1 MQLKQGQQQVQQLQQ
16 QLQAMQMDMKYH
28 ATIEQQKQEAET
40 MRKKMDVDARMA
52 DAEMRTSAQAND
64 SVLDNETRLEIERMK
79 ARLAFI
85 LSKIDETSEKA
96 ADVEAIER
104 AI

>member
-1 MQLKQGQQQVQQLQQ
+1 MMIAKGQETIQQLQQ

-52 DAEMRTSAQAND
+52 DAEMRTTTQAND
-64 SVLDNETRLEIERMK
+64 SVIDSETRLEIERMK

-85 LSKIDETSEKA
+85 LAKIDNESEKA
-96 ADVEAIER
+96 AEAEAIER